1 MLAISLCRR
10 APDFHKTFFRCN
22 WCWPSSPSWSR
33 LSRLQVAYY
42 SVVSSTMTNMA
53 NIETTMVLKSNQ
65 EWISWAA
72 DALQL
77 FESWRREVRQR
88 DTNVN
93 INVMIYVNIDINKVI
108 NANIDIDDS
117 TLSQTATLRL
127 PRREPAQGGAS
138 SAETRKRLPTHPAD
152 QVHRHLTEKG
162 KFCSGANI
170 VGFVSVILSPKHCH
184 FYCQVYGLWPNE
196 H

>member
-77 FESWRREVRQR
+77 FESWRREVRQG
-88 DTNVN
+88 DINVN

-170 VGFVSVILSPKHCH
+170 VGFVRVILSPKHCH